1 MGFFAWLFHR
11 RKKHVPQVDL
21 RGQNAA
27 VAVRQQTGSLR
38 RFLDDSDYL
47 LPKDA
52 EEEYR
57 LNFQHYALYH
67 AIGNHYVAPLHP
79 APRLILDVGAGTGIW
94 ASEVAHIF
102 AQAIVIGVD
111 IDGALFKSELPEN
124 CLLRTGNVLSGLPFP
139 DQLFSYTH
147 QRLLVAAI
155 TSTKWPGVV
164 RELVRVTRVGGWVE
178 LVEIDNEIQNAG
190 PATARLMSRLEQ
202 VSRDLGF
209 DGEPIRHLG
218 DMLSSQGLQA
228 VEMQAIPVPIG
239 EWGGRVGSLMKQ
251 DLLKVIEAVKSVYCQ
266 RGRIAPDEFDRM
278 VRSMAAEWEQYHA
291 SCTFFAAY
299 GKRVQA

>member
-1 MGFFAWLFHR
+1 MGFFVWLFHR
-11 RKKHVPQVDL
+11 RKKQVAL
-21 RGQNAA
+21 AEVRGHTITAS
-27 VAVRQQTGSLR
+27 VRQQTGSLR
-38 RFLDDSDYL
+38 RFLEDSDYL

-67 AIGNHYVAPLHP
+67 AIGNHYVAPLHST
-79 APRLILDVGAGTGIW
+79 PRLILDVGAGTGIW
-94 ASEVAHIF
+94 ASEVAHLYP
-102 AQAIVIGVD
+102 QATVIGVD
-111 IDGALFKSELPEN
+111 IDESLFKQEVSEN
-124 CLLRTGNVLSGLPFP
+124 CLLRTGNVLAGLPFP

-155 TSTKWPGVV
+155 TSANWPRVV
-164 RELVRVTRVGGWVE
+164 HELVRVTRVGGWVE
-178 LVEIDNEIQNAG
+178 MVEIDNQIQNAG
-190 PATARLMSRLEQ
+190 PATARLMARLEQ

-209 DGEPIRHLG
+209 DGEPVRHLG
-218 DMLSSQGLQA
+218 DMLTSEGLQA
-228 VEMQAIPVPIG
+228 VEMQAIPIPVG

-251 DLLKVIEAVKSVYCQ
+251 DLLKVIEAVKNVYCQ

-291 SCTFFAAY
+291 SCTFFAAF

>member
-1 MGFFAWLFHR
+1 MGFFVWLFHR
-11 RKKHVPQVDL
+11 RKKQL
-21 RGQNAA
+21 ALAEARGHTITAS
-27 VAVRQQTGSLR
+27 VRQQTGSLR
-38 RFLDDSDYL
+38 RFLEDSDYL

-67 AIGNHYVAPLHP
+67 AIGNHYVAPLHST
-79 APRLILDVGAGTGIW
+79 PRLILDVGAGTGIW
-94 ASEVAHIF
+94 ASEVAHLF
-102 AQAIVIGVD
+102 PQATVLGVD
-111 IDGALFKSELPEN
+111 IDGSLFRPEVPEN
-124 CLLRTGNVLSGLPFP
+124 CLLRTGNVLTGLPFP

-155 TSTKWPGVV
+155 TSANWPRVV
-164 RELVRVTRVGGWVE
+164 HELVRVTRVGGWVE
-178 LVEIDNEIQNAG
+178 MVEIDNQIQNAG

-202 VSRDLGF
+202 VSKDLGF
-209 DGEPIRHLG
+209 DGEPVRHLG
-218 DMLSSQGLQA
+218 DMLTSQGLQA
-228 VEMQAIPVPIG
+228 VEMQAIPIPVG

-251 DLLKVIEAVKSVYCQ
+251 DLLKVIEAVKSIYCQ

-291 SCTFFAAY
+291 SCTFFAAF